1 MLHKLQFYGIR
12 GICNSWFANYL
23 SNRKQLTEI
32 GNSKSSHKYLTTG
45 VPQGSILGPILF
57 LIYIND
63 IKTCTNKLS
72 ILSYA
77 DDTTVYLSGPNTNE
91 MIDIMNTELKKLYD
105 WLCANRLSLNIKKT
119 NCCIFSPS
127 NKKYTCNKI
136 VSLNN
141 QTITKIGEQNKDDAI
156 KFLGIYIDR
165 HLTWKKHINI
175 ICSKIS
181 KATFVINRV
190 KHFLPHCAL
199 KSLYYTLIQSHMTY
213 GIQAWGNSTS
223 ITKLGVLQ
231 KRVIRIIN
239 KKRYRSHTDP
249 IFKSESIL
257 KLSDLYKLHVSLFMF
272 DLQNG
277 SLPISFKPYIQ
288 QSETATHHTM
298 CTRQHGLLKN
308 ERART
313 TFSSKLPKHN
323 FTNIW
328 NNISEN
334 IRNVANR
341 RLFKCM
347 LHTYYTD
354 QYESLVICTNPM
366 CPDCLSRR

>member
-1 MLHKLQFYGIR
+1 MMDFLIKHKLINPSQHGFLKARSCLTNLLCFLEEITKWLDDGSPVDVI
-12 GICNSWFANYL
+12 YL
-23 SNRKQLTEI
+23 DFQKAFDKVPHQRLILKLKSHGM
-32 GNSKSSHKYLTTG
+32 GNSIVNWIEQWLT
-45 VPQGSILGPILF
+45 
-57 LIYIND
+57 
-63 IKTCTNKLS
+63 
-72 ILSYA
+72 
-77 DDTTVYLSGPNTNE
+77 
-91 MIDIMNTELKKLYD
+91 D
-105 WLCANRLSLNIKKT
+105 WLCATRLSLNIKKT

-127 NKKYTCNKI
+127 SKKYTCNKI

-141 QTITKIGEQNKDDAI
+141 QTITQIGEQNKDDAI

-190 KHFLPHCAL
+190 KYFLPHCAL
-199 KSLYYTLIQSHMTY
+199 KSLYYTLIHSHMTY

-231 KRVIRIIN
+231 KHVIRIIN
-239 KKRYRSHTDP
+239 KKRHQSHTDP

-257 KLSDLYKLHVSLFMF
+257 KISDLYKLHVSLFMF

-277 SLPISFKPYIQ
+277 SLPISFKTYIQ
-288 QSETATHHTM
+288 QSETATHNTM
-298 CTRQHGLLKN
+298 YTRQHGLLKK
-308 ERART
+308 ERPRT

-334 IRNVANR
+334 IRNAVNR
-341 RLFKCM
+341 RLFKFM
-347 LHTYYTD
+347 LDNYYTD
-354 QYESLVICTNPM
+354 KYKSLVICTNPT
-366 CPDCLSRR
+366 CPDCRS